1 MLRKILTIFRENK
14 KILITIL
21 LLSIS
26 FLVIN
31 LFIIFSFYDRANDRG
46 NDKVNNNLFGNPD
59 TIDVDS
65 VISVDT
71 INIPE
76 TEKVISN
83 KNNNSTISEI
93 KKKDT
98 IVITNNDTINKI
110 PINNT
115 KKIIVSVTCY
125 QPLKEQCSGN
135 PLITADG
142 SHINLNDLYNNKI
155 KWCAVSPDIINN
167 YYKSHKKSKPKYIH
181 IDGFGIYEIH
191 DRTSSRFH
199 NRVDIL
205 IHPQHKV
212 FGKKNNVKAT
222 IIK

>member
-1 MLRKILTIFRENK
+1 MLRNILTIFRKDK
-14 KILITIL
+14 KTLITIL
-21 LLSIS
+21 ILSIS

-31 LFIIFSFYDRANDRG
+31 LLIVFSFYDRVNDRG
-46 NDKVNNNLFGNPD
+46 NNKVNNNFFGNPD
-59 TIDVDS
+59 TINVDS
-65 VISVDT
+65 IISVDT
-71 INIPE
+71 ISLPE
-76 TEKVISN
+76 TEKIIA
-83 KNNNSTISEI
+83 KNNNDISEI
-93 KKKDT
+93 KKEDT
-98 IVITNNDTINKI
+98 IVITNNDTIYNI
-110 PINNT
+110 PESNT

-167 YYKSHKKSKPKYIH
+167 YYKLHKKSKPKYIH

-199 NRVDIL
+199 NRIDIL

-212 FGKKNNVKAT
+212 FGRKNNVKAT

>member
-1 MLRKILTIFRENK
+1 MLRKILTIFRKNK
-14 KILITIL
+14 KMLITIL

-26 FLVIN
+26 FLLIN
-31 LFIIFSFYDRANDRG
+31 LLIIFSFYNSIR
-46 NDKVNNNLFGNPD
+46 NDKGNSNFFGGSNPD

-71 INIPE
+71 ISLPE
-76 TEKVISN
+76 TEKIITQ
-83 KNNNSTISEI
+83 NNNSVSEI
-93 KKKDT
+93 KKEDT
-98 IVITNNDTINKI
+98 IVITDNDTINKI
-110 PINNT
+110 PISNT
-115 KKIIVSVTCY
+115 NKIIVSVTCY

-167 YYKSHKKSKPKYIH
+167 YYKSHKKGKPKYIH

-191 DRTSSRFH
+191 DRTSSRFR

-212 FGKKNNVKAT
+212 FGRKNNVKAT